1 MAGESSDI
9 VKKVIK
15 NGFSI
20 DKLVFTTLATVAALV
35 GSTLSVWFVIEAK
48 FVTTAVHA
56 AANKEQNNAANCNQ
70 AKNNKAFLDIELN
83 TANRELGRLAFE
95 AESRPLSPLERQ
107 RKIQLEQS
115 VARMIAEVAVA
126 SKEVLDQCR
135 LR

>member
-9 VKKVIK
+9 VKKLIK

-20 DKLVFTTLATVAALV
+20 DKVVFATLATVAALV

-56 AANKEQNNAANCNQ
+56 AANKKQNDSANCNQ

-83 TANRELGRLAFE
+83 MANRELARLAYE
-95 AESRPLSPLERQ
+95 AETRPLSQLERQ

-115 VARMIAEVAVA
+115 VAKMIAEVAVL

-135 LR
+135 LH